1 MGSVWVAR
9 HLQLDIDVAVKV
21 MVPEYAT
28 SDEARLRFEREA
40 RASARLRSPYVAH
53 VYDYGDEQGTLFLV
67 MELLHGEDLS
77 ARLRRV
83 GRLTPAEAAGLVDQ
97 ICKALECAHEAKLVH
112 RDLKPA
118 NIFLTRHGR
127 DDLVKV
133 LDFGIAKVMD
143 LGPASAITRTG
154 ELLGTPY
161 YMSPEQ
167 VRRSRDVDPR
177 SDLWSLGVI
186 VYECLT
192 GRLPFVSPEIGELLV
207 AILTENIP
215 PASQIVPEI
224 GPEVER
230 FLARALARNVAQRF
244 QSARELA
251 EAFAAAVAATPQP
264 PVMTGADAP
273 AAESPGGA
281 APLGVSAASLPSGTL
296 APTGGTLAGALRPRR
311 SKALLALLGGTIV
324 LGLAAA
330 VIVLRGH
337 SSDARAGTQG
347 DGTVVSSDV
356 MPSSSPSSSVGHERG
371 DPRES
376 TDDARRMT
384 PDARDPRA
392 PATGAPAPLT
402 SPAAPSLTLSTTATA
417 AAATARS
424 IVPRLRPR
432 ETVPSPPPRGNAPK
446 ELRDP
451 LEHR

>member
-1 MGSVWVAR
+1 V
-9 HLQLDIDVAVKV
+9 
-21 MVPEYAT
+21 
-28 SDEARLRFEREA
+28 
-40 RASARLRSPYVAH
+40 H

-83 GRLTPAEAAGLVDQ
+83 GRLTLAEAAGLVDQ

-118 NIFLTRHGR
+118 NIFLMRHGR
-127 DDLVKV
+127 EELVKV

-143 LGPASAITRTG
+143 PGPASPITRMG

-167 VRRSRDVDPR
+167 VRRSRDVDPL

-192 GRLPFVSPEIGELLV
+192 GRLPFASPELGEVLM
-207 AILTENIP
+207 AILTENIT

-230 FLARALARNVAQRF
+230 FLARALARDVAQRF

-251 EAFAAAVAATPQP
+251 EAFAAAAGRPVAAGTYAPATPQP
-264 PVMTGADAP
+264 PDRPVVAGADA
-273 AAESPGGA
+273 GT
-281 APLGVSAASLPSGTL
+281 APLGVPTPSLPSGTL
-296 APTGGTLAGALRPRR
+296 VPTGGTLAAALRPRR
-311 SKALLALLGGTIV
+311 GAALLALLGGTIV

-330 VIVLRGH
+330 VFFLHRH
-337 SSDARAGTQG
+337 NSDARAGAQG
-347 DGTVVSSDV
+347 DGAPVSSDV
-356 MPSSSPSSSVGHERG
+356 VPSPSPSSSIGHDGG
-371 DPRES
+371 DPGES

-384 PDARDPRA
+384 PV
-392 PATGAPAPLT
+392 T
-402 SPAAPSLTLSTTATA
+402 SASVPSKTAIEA
-417 AAATARS
+417 AAAAKST
-424 IVPRLRPR
+424 VPRPR
-432 ETVPSPPPRGNAPK
+432 ETVPSPPPPRGKAPK